1 VKTVAII
8 ATRDR
13 VSLLRRAI
21 ASIGAQ
27 TVLPDNIIIVGEKSE
42 DFPSEKIEIEERINA
57 NFLWLINSRTRCL
70 SGALNTAIIHLIQ
83 MGIDP
88 SNHYLAFLDDDDT
101 WDPGYLRECIC
112 AVKQRNRD
120 VIVTGIIRHEQN
132 WSEGLRLSIP
142 EKLDQNDFL
151 LGNPN
156 VQGSNLFVRMSSV
169 LRAGCFDENLPSTT
183 DRDLMIR
190 ILDLGNINWEIIP
203 HYLVHHYADDRLR
216 LSTYGSKAKL
226 EGLRRFWEKY
236 KNRMSDDQ
244 IIKFKERAERLF
256 GWRENHLDLFNSKV
270 CTTSIPISH
279 NKHVYSL
286 VVGFTATHLGCTEA
300 LLDDLQ
306 DFSSGLSSPMSLVI
320 LDNTPERQ
328 ALEQIL
334 LNYSAVF
341 PDLHLVTREEISRD
355 ADEGKLGSFYVD
367 IDRRVGVSY
376 GRTALHRYLY
386 IKGLEKRNPIFWILD
401 DDVRLNPL
409 LYGSSASKV
418 SPLEFE
424 GYLNWLIDNKIAILV
439 GGVWGDPPLPVAS
452 SIRVQLLEL
461 YTAIRET
468 KLDSADSHREE
479 GFHYKPASCLFPEAY
494 YDLSVDRYDHLETPL
509 RLWRES
515 QGDIVTKEQVNSI
528 KQGKNRLRPA
538 LPHSPLICSLPVRGG
553 NTIVT
558 DPECLRLYPNCSPRV
573 NDQELRRGDTL
584 WVAYNMYVG
593 GEMVGLEEK
602 RVEKGALFVKHERA
616 PNQQQELLNGTFSAD
631 LIGSAFTYA
640 LTDLLRKKNFDG
652 LPIIPKNNF
661 REYLNFSEQEI
672 DRVSSLTRD
681 RLDQRTSLI
690 RLNSWRIRGLADSIR
705 VYLKELEGT
714 IGGKRLGSSADFEE
728 IYSLCEW
735 VSAQFSEEKVSLFTN
750 NLWTGIEEGL
760 QKYMEGFSYSRE
772 LYARNLTRVANDEQK
787 TRAKT
792 MITNHFGLKSIQLIG
807 SGQEGLVYS
816 DGHHAF
822 KYFLAG
828 VNHFGPGMLEFLKE
842 KLASNKGLKHIASLE
857 NILIKG
863 NELVTISR
871 FIEGSEYHVGYLR
884 DLIELLS
891 ECKQNGIA
899 LTNLGPS
906 NLRVGPQGLVYVDI
920 GRSVVPYSDQLF
932 REMCKRAYITYR
944 WHFHPDLKKILTQS
958 LSDENIPELFGLN
971 WFLNAIEEKD
981 VHNQMNQLLIETCLK
996 DGGKKIFDYGCGTG
1010 SVADELARRGASVSC
1025 FDIDLTRFKE
1035 RKHENLVECVER
1047 EDLNRLLKSGETFDV
1062 ALCNLVLCVV
1072 EDKTEIKK
1080 IFRNLRQLVGSSGR
1094 VVVGICS
1101 PFFLGSGSTPSQYL
1115 YDVDESR
1122 YNEHFRFMLKVKT
1135 TGRVREEWH
1144 RPLDWYIHVARCAD
1158 LELREAIEVPS
1169 IDIDALSP
1177 GSDQLIL
1184 IFDPLKPLEN
1194 SPRVSLM
1201 IKASAMEWRTVLMQV
1216 RHIVRQLEGPQSF
1229 IEKVLV
1235 TDDQVDGFSRQYS
1248 NADLEK
1254 FIDELKKL
1262 KSEGIIDRIIF
1273 SPRTE
1278 HEIRGTYDRWF
1289 GKRTLDPRAANGQP
1303 LFMTLYG
1310 FDQCVGDYVLQ
1321 LDDDC
1326 LIRRTSRD
1334 HDYLGEMV
1342 SVLQNDPLAITVSL
1356 PIPYGR
1362 AKEYKYEKDG
1372 KPYRTE
1378 VRCCLLDKRRLESI
1392 LPLENVICEGKLTLP
1407 WHRSLDKM
1415 NEKGLGRSYRGGD
1428 PRTCFIHLQNA
1439 RKMDINGWC
1448 NIMYSI
1454 ENGSLPLAQIDQPEL
1469 VGETS
1474 EWVGRRNE
1482 EVVVL
1487 LRGKNVKLSK
1497 VRRCLESLETQ
1508 NYKDWGAII
1517 VDAGSSNGT
1526 KDYLTYLVKMRLKDK
1541 LTIISNWESI
1551 TPIENIDFAIRK
1563 VCSNPESIIVH
1574 LDLDDALIG
1583 PKTLNNV
1590 LEAYQNGA
1598 DVSVGSMLRTDKFA
1612 EYPVDFDDPRSKRGG
1627 NIWQHLRTFKKRLY
1641 DEVPED
1647 YLKIDGE
1654 WIPHTEDWAFML
1666 PIVELSTKPTW
1677 IKEAIYFYEP
1687 SSSKQR
1693 ISESERETM
1702 VKKIVSKSRL
1712 RRDSNGKT
1720 IN

>member
-1 VKTVAII
+1 M
-8 ATRDR
+8 D
-13 VSLLRRAI
+13 L
-21 ASIGAQ
+21 
-27 TVLPDNIIIVGEKSE
+27 
-42 DFPSEKIEIEERINA
+42 
-57 NFLWLINSRTRCL
+57 
-70 SGALNTAIIHLIQ
+70 
-83 MGIDP
+83 DP

-132 WSEGLRLSIP
+132 RSEGLRLSIP
-142 EKLDQNDFL
+142 EKLDQSDFL
-151 LGNPN
+151 TGNPN

-203 HYLVHHYADDRLR
+203 HYLVHHYADDRFR

-226 EGLRRFWEKY
+226 EGLTKFWEKY

-256 GWRENHLDLFNSKV
+256 GWRENHLDLFNAKV

-300 LLDDLQ
+300 LLNDLQ
-306 DFSSGLSSPMSLVI
+306 DFSSGLSSPPSLVI
-320 LDNTPERQ
+320 LDNTPERR
-328 ALEQIL
+328 ALGQIL
-334 LNYSAVF
+334 LNYKTVF
-341 PDLHLVTREEISRD
+341 PDLCLVTREEITRD

-386 IKGLEKRNPIFWILD
+386 IKGLEKRNPVFWILD

-418 SPLEFE
+418 CPLEFE

-439 GGVWGDPPLPVAS
+439 GGVWGDPPLPVVS

-468 KLDSADSHREE
+468 KSDSADSQREKD
-479 GFHYKPASCLFPEAY
+479 FHYKLASRLFPEAY

-515 QGDIVTKEQVNSI
+515 QGEVVTKEQVNSI

-538 LPHSPLICSLPVRGG
+538 LPNSPLRCSFPVRGG

-573 NDQELRRGDTL
+573 NGQELRRGDTL

-602 RVEKGALFVKHERA
+602 RVEKGAIFVKQERA
-616 PNQQQELLNGTFSAD
+616 PNQQQELLNGTFAAD

-652 LPIIPKNNF
+652 LPIVQKKNF

-672 DRVSSLTRD
+672 DWVSTLTRD
-681 RLDQRTSLI
+681 RLDQRISLI

-705 VYLKELEGT
+705 VYLKLEGT
-714 IGGKRLGSSADFEE
+714 IGGKRLDSSINFEE
-728 IYSLCEW
+728 INSLCEW
-735 VSAQFSEEKVSLFTN
+735 VSAQFSEEKVSSFTN
-750 NLWTGIEEGL
+750 NLLTGFVEGL
-760 QKYMEGFSYSRE
+760 RKYMEGFSYSRE

-787 TRAKT
+787 TRAET

-822 KYFLAG
+822 KYFLVG
-828 VNHFGPGMLEFLKE
+828 VNHFGLGMLEFLKE

-857 NILIKG
+857 DILIKG

-871 FIEGSEYHVGYLR
+871 FIEGSEYHGGYPR

-944 WHFHPDLKKILTQS
+944 WYFHPNLKKILTQS
-958 LSDENIPELFGLN
+958 LSDENIPELFGFN

-981 VHNQMNQLLIETCLK
+981 IRNQMNQLLTETCLK

-1035 RKHENLVECVER
+1035 RKHEDSVKCVEN
-1047 EDLNRLLKSGETFDV
+1047 EDLDRLLKSGETFDV
-1062 ALCNLVLCVV
+1062 ALCNIVLCVV
-1072 EDKTEIKK
+1072 EDETELKT
-1080 IFRNLRQLVGSSGR
+1080 IFGNLRRLVGSSGR

-1101 PFFLGSGSTPSQYL
+1101 PFFLGSGNTPSQYL

-1122 YNEHFRFMLKVKT
+1122 YTEHFQFMIKVKT
-1135 TGRVREEWH
+1135 TGRVRVEWH

-1184 IFDPLKPLEN
+1184 VFDPLKSLEN

-1201 IKASAMEWRTVLMQV
+1201 IKASAMEWRTIGMQV
-1216 RHIVRQLEGPQSF
+1216 KHIVHQLEGPQTF
-1229 IEKVLV
+1229 LEKLVV
-1235 TDDQVDGFSRQYS
+1235 TDEQEEGFSRQYAP
-1248 NADLEK
+1248 AD
-1254 FIDELKKL
+1254 FKKL
-1262 KSEGIIDRIIF
+1262 QEELTKLKEEGVIDRVVIAPKE
-1273 SPRTE
+1273 SL
-1278 HEIRGTYDRWF
+1278 EIQKTYEKWF
-1289 GKRTLDPRAANGQP
+1289 GKNSQDPKAYNGQP
-1303 LFMTLYG
+1303 LFTTLYG
-1310 FDQCVGDYVLQ
+1310 FDQCRGDYILQ

-1326 LIRRTSRD
+1326 IIRRSSRD
-1334 HDYLGEMV
+1334 QDYLGDLI
-1342 SVLQNDPLAITVSL
+1342 SVLKSDPSAITVSL
-1356 PIPYGR
+1356 PIPYSQVKTLQFESEGQ
-1362 AKEYKYEKDG
+1362 
-1372 KPYRTE
+1372 PYRTE
-1378 VRCCLLDKRRLESI
+1378 VRCCLIDKKCLAAI
-1392 LPLENVICEGKLTLP
+1392 LPLENEVREGKFILP
-1407 WHRSLDKM
+1407 WHRALDKM
-1415 NEKGLGRSYRGGD
+1415 IEKGLGKSYRGGNSG
-1428 PRTCFIHLQNA
+1428 TSFIHVPNT
-1439 RKMDINGWC
+1439 RKKNENDWYNVIA
-1448 NIMYSI
+1448 SI
-1454 ENGSLPLAQIDQPEL
+1454 ESNILLQDQLDQPEL
-1469 VGETS
+1469 VGEGS
-1474 EWVGRRNE
+1474 DWIGHRAEA
-1482 EVVVL
+1482 VVVI
-1487 LRGKNVKLSK
+1487 LRGKNVRLSK
-1497 VRRCLESLETQ
+1497 IRRCLESLQAQ
-1508 NYKDWGAII
+1508 NYTDWGAVLI
-1517 VDAGSSNGT
+1517 DAGSSNGT
-1526 KDYLTYLVKMRLKDK
+1526 DDYIKYVVAKKLVGK
-1541 LTIISNWESI
+1541 LTILRNIVPVP
-1551 TPIENIDFAIRK
+1551 PIENIDYSIRK
-1563 VCSNPESIIVH
+1563 ICTNPESIIIH

-1583 PKTLNNV
+1583 INA
-1590 LEAYQNGA
+1590 LEKVVQVYQKGA
-1598 DVSVGSMLRTDKFA
+1598 DVSVGTMLRTDKFA
-1612 EYPVDFDDPRSKRGG
+1612 EYPVDFSDPRRKRGG
-1627 NIWQHLRTFKKRLY
+1627 NVWQHLRTFKKQLY
-1641 DEVPED
+1641 DKIPED
-1647 YLKIDGE
+1647 YLKIEND
-1654 WIPHTEDWAFML
+1654 WVPHTEDWAFMI
-1666 PIVELSTKPTW
+1666 PIVELSKKPAW
-1677 IKEAIYFYEP
+1677 IQEPIYFYEP
-1687 SSSKQR
+1687 SQQKRNVSF
-1693 ISESERETM
+1693 EERERII
-1702 VKKIVSKSRL
+1702 KEIVSKPSL
-1712 RRDSNGKT
+1712 KVTSKSGKPDPVF
-1720 IN
+1720 